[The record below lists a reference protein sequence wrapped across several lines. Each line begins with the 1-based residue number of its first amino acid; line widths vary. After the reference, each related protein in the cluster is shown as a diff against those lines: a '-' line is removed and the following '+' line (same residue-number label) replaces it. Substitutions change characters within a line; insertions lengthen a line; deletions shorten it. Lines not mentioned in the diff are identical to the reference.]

1 MDKETI
7 LKAAAQAAEQ
17 MQAAPQGPAVQ
28 PQPVPLAV
36 QVGQG
41 QLPDGSLAVV
51 LIMQTPVGQNVFF
64 LPAENAKA
72 IAQAMEK
79 MATMSGSGLV
89 VPT

>member
-1 MDKETI
+1 MDKDSI
-7 LKAAAQAAEQ
+7 LKAAAQAAEK
-17 MQAAPQGPAVQ
+17 MNTGPQPAIQ

-41 QLPDGSLAVV
+41 QMPDGNLAVV
-51 LIMQTPVGQNVFF
+51 LIMQSPVGQHVFF

-72 IAQAMEK
+72 VAGAIERI
-79 MATMSGSGLV
+79 ATMSGSGLV

>member
-1 MDKETI
+1 MDKEKI

-17 MQAAPQGPAVQ
+17 MHTGPQIAIQ

-72 IAQAMEK
+72 VAAAIERI
-79 MATMSGSGLV
+79 ATMSGSGLV